1 MFIKAYFEEKEKHS
15 KAMAAIAV
23 IGAAVA
29 TAAAGAVVY
38 KAYKSKTKVI
48 PDRPKVL
55 GRIDMNGDGV
65 LDATML
71 DTTGDGEVDTIVIDE
86 E

>member
-1 MFIKAYFEEKEKHS
+1 
-15 KAMAAIAV
+15 MAAVAV
-23 IGAAVA
+23 IGAAIA
-29 TAAAGAVVY
+29 TAAAGFVVY
-38 KAYKSKTKVI
+38 KAYKYKTKVT
-48 PDRPKVL
+48 PEHPKVL

>member
-1 MFIKAYFEEKEKHS
+1 MFIRTYFEEKEKKS
-15 KAMAAIAV
+15 KAMAAVAV
-23 IGAAVA
+23 IGAVVA
-29 TAAAGAVVY
+29 TAAAGAVIY
-38 KAYKSKTKVI
+38 KAFKSKVT
-48 PDRPKVL
+48 PERPRVL
-55 GRIDMNGDGV
+55 GRIDMNGDGQ